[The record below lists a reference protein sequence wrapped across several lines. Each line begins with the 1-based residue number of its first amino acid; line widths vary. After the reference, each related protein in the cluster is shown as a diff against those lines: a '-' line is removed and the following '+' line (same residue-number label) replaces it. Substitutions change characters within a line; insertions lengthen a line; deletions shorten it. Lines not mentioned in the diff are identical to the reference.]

1 MFKFIRDTKI
11 NKLRFLSLAGALMIA
26 ALGMTSCED
35 NIIFEEDEDCH
46 SGINLQFVYDY
57 HMEKDANAFT
67 ANVDCVTVYVF
78 DTDENYLGKYFM
90 ETSNILQDENYRMH
104 LPLEE
109 GDYHLV
115 VYGGTSCEDSKFNF
129 EPAWQSRAQGK
140 QSDIK
145 VTLPLDADGTSH
157 TQLHDL
163 AERTGG
169 LFYGTLDVTITE
181 HDWREVHKMRTEK
194 VYLMKDT
201 NNIQVILQELSYPRH
216 VDYNDFDYKIIDD
229 NFVLDGYNA
238 LIPTA
243 TENFEPYYTPYG
255 AENRL
260 MGYTEPGVNNGDP
273 ASIDP
278 DDTVQVACV
287 EFSTSRLFADHMDT
301 ARLVVS
307 SRTEFEKDGSPK
319 VVIDMPLIKYLMA
332 TKGFGQN
339 WIKVDPVLTA
349 RHPGAD
355 NLDQQYLD
363 RQSNWTL
370 FFFLQKNVWVNAR
383 VVVNNW
389 TVRENNITLG
399 L

>member
-1 MFKFIRDTKI
+1 MFNFIKGE
-11 NKLRFLSLAGALMIA
+11 NLRKKAMILPLLGGMFLASGLS
-26 ALGMTSCED
+26 SCDD
-35 NIIFEEDEDCH
+35 NIIYEHDDSCH
-46 SGINLQFVYDY
+46 SGINLQFIYDY
-57 HMEKDANAFT
+57 HMEPGANSFP

-90 ETSNILQDENYRMH
+90 ETTDILKDENYRMH
-104 LPLEE
+104 LPLDE

-115 VYGGTSCEDSKFNF
+115 VYGGTSCEHSAFNF
-129 EPAWQSRAQGK
+129 EPDWQTRAEGK
-140 QSDIK
+140 KSDIK
-145 VTLPLDADGTSH
+145 VTLPLEADGTSH
-157 TQLHDL
+157 SQLHDI

-181 HDWREVHKMRTEK
+181 HDWQEVDKMRTEK

-216 VDYNDFDYKIIDD
+216 VDYKDFDYKIIDD

-243 TENFEPYYTPYG
+243 TENFEPYYKPYA

-260 MGYTEPGVNNGDP
+260 MGFTEPGVNNGDP
-273 ASIDP
+273 ASVDP
-278 DDTVQVACV
+278 DDTVQVACA

-301 ARLVVS
+301 ARLVVTS
-307 SRTEFEKDGSPK
+307 NKEFEKDGSPK

-339 WIKVDPVLTA
+339 WLKVDPVLTA

-355 NLDQQYLD
+355 NLNQQYLD
-363 RQSNWTL
+363 RQSSWTL

-383 VVVNNW
+383 VVVNSW
-389 TVRENNITLG
+389 TVRENNINF
-399 L
+399 